1 MRPGTYVL
9 VIELA
14 GSDRIEVGALGSRR
28 FPAGWY
34 AYVGSAFGPGG
45 LTRVE
50 RLRGV
55 ADGRVE
61 TRHWHVD
68 HLLAS
73 SVASLERTIARADL
87 AVECS
92 VAASLPP
99 ATVHGFG
106 ASDCQCPT
114 HLGFHP
120 RRDHLLQTILQAF
133 EEAIPPNPSKTS

>member
-14 GSDRIEVGALGSRR
+14 GADRIEVGALGSRR
-28 FPAGWY
+28 FPPGWY

-50 RLRGV
+50 RHRRV
-55 ADGRVE
+55 ADEQVS

-73 SVASLERTIARADL
+73 SVASLERTIAKPDM
-87 AVECS
+87 AVECA

-99 ATVHGFG
+99 ATVNGFG

-114 HLGFHP
+114 HLSFHP
-120 RRDHLLQTILQAF
+120 RRDRLLETILRAF
-133 EEAIPPNPSKTS
+133 DGASHPSHSR